1 VDNDGGGSVI
11 TGSFRID
18 GDAHAAA
25 GIIVHVYSTMDLAV
39 TGGCG
44 FTLDSEWICGRGCQA
59 QLVEAQEEQ
68 SRARAQELYQRD
80 PTCQL
85 LGITLE
91 EAGTG
96 RARVRM
102 AVADSMVNGHGIA
115 HGGFLFLLADA
126 AFAFA
131 SNTHGPIALAQS
143 AEVTF
148 LRPVAAG
155 ESLLAEAVERT
166 RSGLN
171 GIYDVTVRRP
181 DGTVIAEFRG
191 HSVLITETQARRLL
205 PTSLD

>member
-1 VDNDGGGSVI
+1 
-11 TGSFRID
+11 
-18 GDAHAAA
+18 
-25 GIIVHVYSTMDLAV
+25 M
-39 TGGCG
+39 
-44 FTLDSEWICGRGCQA
+44 
-59 QLVEAQEEQ
+59 EAQEEQ
-68 SRARAQELYQRD
+68 SRARAQALYQRD

-91 EAGTG
+91 EVCPG
-96 RARVRM
+96 RARVGM
-102 AVADSMVNGHGIA
+102 TVQPTMVNGHGIA

-131 SNTHGPIALAQS
+131 SNTHGPVALARS

-148 LRPVAAG
+148 LLPVAAG

-191 HSVLITETQARRLL
+191 HSVLITEAQARRLL
-205 PTSLD
+205 PAKADR